1 MDPMQKTPED
11 PLVLDLRGTGA
22 APLRLVGGKALN
34 LGKLVAAGL
43 PVPRGFC
50 LTTVAYDLAAPPGLA
65 ALAAELDAI
74 GSGAAASGQ
83 ASPGPGELS
92 PVAARARRLIEESQ
106 IPPEV
111 DAAVRETYGGMGGNV
126 PVAVRSSATAE
137 DLPFASFAGQQDS
150 FLDVTGA
157 DAVVEAVRRCWA
169 SLWSERAVAYRSAN
183 GISNRDVR
191 LAVVVQV
198 MVDAATAGVLFT
210 ANPVTGTR
218 TETVINASPGS
229 GQAVVSGAVN
239 PDQFVVETASGHVTQ
254 GTPGAAEPGR
264 PPSLGGP
271 QLQELTAL
279 GDGVQR
285 LFGAPQDIEWA
296 IEAGGKIWVTQSR
309 PITTLY
315 PLPEPVPED
324 AGAGAEAPT
333 RVYLCGTLFQ
343 GLTRPITP
351 MGLTVLEL
359 MRNSKGPWRYVNPG
373 LRMYVD
379 LTAVARSKTGREY
392 LLRVLPLADGRSGA
406 VLPALLKDPRFG
418 IIERSF
424 RESVRK
430 IGSQRSRPQAPR
442 RTGSTEQTAIL
453 GLMAGLIPAMV
464 RPAVRPAA
472 ELRRAMTYG
481 KQLESEMVLAEPASS
496 ALRLDHTEQLLGR
509 TINRLMQATLPGPSV
524 GYIMLAVARR
534 LLRGIAQP
542 RELEAVLRGLPHNI
556 TTEMDLEL
564 WQLAVSIGDDP
575 VSRGEFLTKRPADLS
590 AAYLAGRLPPRA
602 QSGVRG
608 FLARYGHRAVAEI
621 DLGMP
626 RWSEKPDHILGMI
639 SNYLRVDDP
648 EQAPDRQFARAAEH
662 AEDRIRSLV
671 EQARARSPWR
681 ARALELS
688 LRRVRQLAG
697 MRELPKFYIVM
708 LLSEMHR
715 QLLRIGA
722 DMASAGTVAAADD
735 VFFLDFDEIR
745 VGLRG
750 ADLHGIVTDRR
761 RLYNTELRRRR
772 IPRLLLSDGTDVEA
786 ALMAKSPA
794 TGALAGTPASAGT
807 ATGRVRVVLDPVG
820 AQLEPGEILVAPS
833 TDPGWTPLFM
843 TAGALV
849 MEMGGVISH
858 GAVVA
863 REYGIPAVVGV
874 PDATTRLHTGQTV
887 AVDGA
892 AGTIE
897 ENP

>member
-1 MDPMQKTPED
+1 MDSMQRALED

-50 LTTVAYDLAAPPGLA
+50 LTTAAYELAAPPGLG
-65 ALAAELDAI
+65 ALAADLDAA
-74 GSGAAASGQ
+74 GAGAAAPAPGTLGTVAGQ
-83 ASPGPGELS
+83 
-92 PVAARARRLIEESQ
+92 ARRLIEEAP

-111 DAAVRETYGGMGGNV
+111 DAAVRKTYEELGGTV

-150 FLDVTGA
+150 YLDVTGA

-169 SLWSERAVAYRSAN
+169 SLWTERAVAYRSAN
-183 GISNRDVR
+183 GISNRDVG

-198 MVDAATAGVLFT
+198 MVDAETAGVLFT
-210 ANPVTGTR
+210 ANPVTGKR
-218 TETVINASPGS
+218 TETVINASPGT

-239 PDQFVVETASGHVTQ
+239 PDQFVLETASARVTLH
-254 GTPGAAEPGR
+254 TPGGTEPGR
-264 PPSLGGP
+264 TPSLAGP
-271 QLQELTAL
+271 QLRELTAL

-296 IEAGGKIWVTQSR
+296 IDAGGRIWLTQSR

-315 PLPEPVPED
+315 PLPEPAPED
-324 AGAGAEAPT
+324 AAAGAAAPT

-351 MGLTVLEL
+351 LGLTVLEM

-379 LTAVARSKTGREY
+379 LTALVRNKSGRGY
-392 LLRVLPLADGRSGA
+392 LLRMLPLADGRSGA
-406 VLPALLKDPRFG
+406 VLPALLEDPRFG

-424 RESVRK
+424 LESVRNAGK
-430 IGSQRSRPQAPR
+430 RRRSPQPPR
-442 RTGSTEQTAIL
+442 RTGSTRSTEQTATL
-453 GLMAGLIPAMV
+453 GLMVGLIPGMF
-464 RPAVRPAA
+464 RPAFRPAA
-472 ELRRAMTYG
+472 ELRRALNYR
-481 KQLESEMVLAEPASS
+481 KRLESELVLAEPASA
-496 ALRLDHTEQLLGR
+496 ALRLEHTEQVLGR
-509 TINRLMQATLPGPSV
+509 TINGLIQATLPGPSV

-542 RELEAVLRGLPHNI
+542 RELEAVLRGLPHNV

-575 VSRGEFLTKRPADLS
+575 VSRGEFLAKQPEELA
-590 AAYLAGRLPPRA
+590 AAYLAGRLPPQA

-626 RWSEKPDHILGMI
+626 RWSEEPDHILGMI
-639 SNYLRVDDP
+639 SNYLRVEDP

-671 EQARARSPWR
+671 ERARARSPWH
-681 ARALELS
+681 ARALALS

-697 MRELPKFYIVM
+697 LRELPKFYIVM
-708 LLSEMHR
+708 VLGEMHR
-715 QLLRIGA
+715 QLLLIGNE
-722 DMASAGTVAAADD
+722 MASAGTVAAADD

-750 ADLHGIVTDRR
+750 ADLHGIVAGRR

-772 IPRLLLSDGTDVEA
+772 IPRILLSDGTDVEA
-786 ALMAKSPA
+786 AMMAKSPA
-794 TGALAGTPASAGT
+794 AGGLSGTPASAGT
-807 ATGRVRVVLDPVG
+807 ATGRVRVILDPVG
-820 AQLEPGEILVAPS
+820 AHLEPGEILVAPS
-833 TDPGWTPLFM
+833 TDPGWTPLFL

-887 AVDGA
+887 TVDGA
-892 AGTIE
+892 AGTVDE
-897 ENP
+897 AP